1 MANSETYIF
10 DSTTEKWRP
19 MTEQDVAE
27 VTFDV
32 GDELKI
38 TNTELSSFGAAINS
52 NKVDVNIKGVEG
64 ELGAAINSNKVDVNI
79 KGVEGES
86 TVLLPVKSTDAGK
99 GTAVV
104 IDIAANN
111 HALGSAHSSLWVGG
125 GGDVKV
131 TMSGGGDVTFSSVPA
146 GSHLPISITHVI
158 KTGTTATNMVALK

>member
-38 TNTELSSFGAAINS
+38 TNTELSSF
-52 NKVDVNIKGVEG
+52 
-64 ELGAAINSNKVDVNI
+64 GAAINSNKVDVNI